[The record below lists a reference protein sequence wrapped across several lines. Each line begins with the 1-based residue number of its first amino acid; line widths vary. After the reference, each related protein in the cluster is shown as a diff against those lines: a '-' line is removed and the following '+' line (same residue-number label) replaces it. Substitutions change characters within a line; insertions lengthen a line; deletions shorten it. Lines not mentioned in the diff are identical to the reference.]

1 MRRHEREVLV
11 GGEHHQAV
19 ADAQLSEQHLDRP
32 DLDSISAAGTSYLGR
47 PDMVGSVGDEQR
59 ERSEA
64 IDDIVAGLGPS
75 ESLEELL

>member
-1 MRRHEREVLV
+1 
-11 GGEHHQAV
+11 
-19 ADAQLSEQHLDRP
+19 
-32 DLDSISAAGTSYLGR
+32 
-47 PDMVGSVGDEQR
+47 MVGSVGDEQR